1 MSLDTQTD
9 QPITLALS
17 QLKRITETEYQKV
30 YQWARQERLIDSND
44 SAIYF
49 YSLDQLDDRLQ
60 HLQQVFPKGVKHA
73 IAIKTN
79 PLAGLLKYLIEKD
92 CGLEAASIE
101 EVHLAKAARCNPGS
115 IIFDSPVK
123 RKAEIDFCDSECP
136 QMILNA
142 NCLEELPR
150 IAGKRNLRLGLRINP
165 MLSSGAPEVF
175 DVSRKISKFGVPI
188 SMREEIIQA
197 YIDYPELE
205 GLHMHIGSQISKMD
219 ATAKAVRLLYGLGLD
234 IQQARQENE
243 ISQPLTYLD
252 IGGGFP
258 AVYEEG
264 AEQAGMERFVSYIQ
278 EYCPKVFTEYEV
290 FTEFGR
296 FVHAH
301 NGWVLSDVEY
311 VTPYQEQP
319 IAMVHV
325 GADMFVREIY
335 QPGSPQHRM
344 AVLDADGFIKS
355 SAECSA
361 HIAGPLCFAGDFIDK
376 NRTLTDIKEGDK
388 LVIAD
393 AGANAIGM
401 WSRHCSRACPKVI
414 AYSLKNN
421 SIQIIK
427 ERETMEEIIRFWK

>member
-1 MSLDTQTD
+1 MPLDTPTD
-9 QPITLALS
+9 QPTTLALS
-17 QLKRITETEYQKV
+17 QLKRISETEYQKV
-30 YQWARQERLIDSND
+30 YQWARQEKLVDSND

-60 HLQQVFPKGVKHA
+60 HLRQVFPNGVKHA

-79 PLAGLLKYLIEKD
+79 PLAGLLEYLIEKG

-101 EVHLAKAARCNPGS
+101 EVHLAKAAGCDPGS
-115 IIFDSPVK
+115 VIFDSPVK
-123 RKAEIDFCDSECP
+123 RKAEIDFCESEYP

-150 IAGKRNLRLGLRINP
+150 IAGKKHLRLGLRINP

-175 DVSRKISKFGVPI
+175 DVSRKVSKFGVPI
-188 SMREEIIQA
+188 SMRNEIIQA
-197 YIDYPELE
+197 YLDYPELE

-219 ATAKAVRLLYGLGLD
+219 ATARAVRLLYDLGLD
-234 IQQARQENE
+234 IQQARKENG
-243 ISQPLTYLD
+243 ISQALTYLD

-264 AEQAGMERFVSYIQ
+264 EQQTGMERLVAYIQ
-278 EYCPKVFTEYEV
+278 DYCPKVFTEYEV

-301 NGWVLSDVEY
+301 NAWVLSDVEY

-319 IAMVHV
+319 IAMVHT

-335 QPGSPQHRM
+335 QPGSPRHQM
-344 AVLDADGFIKS
+344 SVLDADGFLKPS
-355 SAECSA
+355 GEHSA

-376 NRTLTDIKEGDK
+376 NRILADIKEGDK

-414 AYSLKNN
+414 AYSLKHNT
-421 SIQIIK
+421 IQIIK
-427 ERETMEEIIRFWK
+427 ERETMEDIIRFWK

>member
-101 EVHLAKAARCNPGS
+101 EVHLAKAAGCNPGS

-421 SIQIIK
+421 SIKIIK